1 MTQINN
7 YITIN
12 TKNLKDIKNSFME
25 IIQSKVIYNIESNV
39 LLQLE
44 SSILNIVATDGS
56 IFIEKRIKVINH
68 NHDNFRICVYAKMF
82 FNIIKEHDADFINIS
97 VQENQKIYMFCKGT
111 YINKNKEEKKIN
123 TQHLII
129 GMNAEEY
136 PDNKINKNFT
146 DYITVGKKEL
156 FNIFKKSIN
165 TVSKDN
171 FRSPAIKGIYFDFLD
186 NNSLNIVSTE
196 GRQMAVY
203 KINYQGNK
211 KLNNAI
217 IPAETIKS
225 IIKNVSNIDKDI
237 DTQETVNISINKE
250 CIQIIDND
258 YIYTSSLIDSK
269 YPPYKSVIPSKEN
282 EKYKDEYKKLYNVIL
297 DNKQMIEIKK
307 SIQKLKKINKTNS
320 KCIVLRFNKNNL
332 ILTVGEYKNIEN
344 MSNIVIDNIN
354 SNIDY
359 TLTINHDFLLNI
371 LSMIINKDNDNKCT
385 LEIYKKS
392 DPIKIIYNNN
402 IFVIMPFAID
412 NMEEINQYLE
422 EFITNI
428 DIKEVQAKETEEH
441 KETETIK
448 IKQTRQH
455 RRFIEREKAKK
466 HIVRFIDYINSI
478 KVIDYKAIEL
488 IKYINKL
495 SITDDEKISLF
506 NIKYNKY
513 RKPYTWHITYTTK
526 IDILKTA

>member
-1 MTQINN
+1 
-7 YITIN
+7 
-12 TKNLKDIKNSFME
+12 
-25 IIQSKVIYNIESNV
+25 
-39 LLQLE
+39 
-44 SSILNIVATDGS
+44 
-56 IFIEKRIKVINH
+56 
-68 NHDNFRICVYAKMF
+68 
-82 FNIIKEHDADFINIS
+82 
-97 VQENQKIYMFCKGT
+97 
-111 YINKNKEEKKIN
+111 
-123 TQHLII
+123 
-129 GMNAEEY
+129 
-136 PDNKINKNFT
+136 
-146 DYITVGKKEL
+146 
-156 FNIFKKSIN
+156 
-165 TVSKDN
+165 
-171 FRSPAIKGIYFDFLD
+171 
-186 NNSLNIVSTE
+186 
-196 GRQMAVY
+196 
-203 KINYQGNK
+203 
-211 KLNNAI
+211 
-217 IPAETIKS
+217 
-225 IIKNVSNIDKDI
+225 
-237 DTQETVNISINKE
+237 
-250 CIQIIDND
+250 
-258 YIYTSSLIDSK
+258 
-269 YPPYKSVIPSKEN
+269 
-282 EKYKDEYKKLYNVIL
+282 
-297 DNKQMIEIKK
+297 
-307 SIQKLKKINKTNS
+307 
-320 KCIVLRFNKNNL
+320 
-332 ILTVGEYKNIEN
+332 